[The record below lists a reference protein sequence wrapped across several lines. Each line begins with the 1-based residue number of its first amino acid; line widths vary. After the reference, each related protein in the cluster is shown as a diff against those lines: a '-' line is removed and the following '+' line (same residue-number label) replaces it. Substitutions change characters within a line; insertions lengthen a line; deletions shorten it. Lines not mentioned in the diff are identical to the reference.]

1 MRNLDTI
8 RPIGTG
14 FRIFKNLLNFNF
26 MKKLLMLIVFLIGS
40 IVYVNAQG
48 KNIQV
53 ETEDGKVGIIYL
65 SDDFDESIFE
75 NIGVGNDGGGDE
87 GGGYQ
92 TQSIRVTGGGTSWTM
107 RVDRFTSMCDIFSM
121 LIDLYDLRG
130 GYTGNNYGCY

>member
-1 MRNLDTI
+1 
-8 RPIGTG
+8 
-14 FRIFKNLLNFNF
+14 
-26 MKKLLMLIVFLIGS
+26 MLIVFLIGS